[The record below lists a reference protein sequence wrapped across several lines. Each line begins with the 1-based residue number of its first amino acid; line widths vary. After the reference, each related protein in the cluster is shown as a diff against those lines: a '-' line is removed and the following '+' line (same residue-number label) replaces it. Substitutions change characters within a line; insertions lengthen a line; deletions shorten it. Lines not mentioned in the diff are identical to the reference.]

1 MPQHYYDCITTRNI
15 HLIDFASLLVS
26 LMQHFLSFLVLSFY
40 RLLSNPPPPHTHT
53 QGEAVSDKQLRDDLM
68 TMLVAGHET
77 TAALLTWSLFEITKA
92 RDEFGDSFLERARA
106 EVRDGLFDGDVDCC
120 LNYCF

>member
-1 MPQHYYDCITTRNI
+1 MCVLP
-15 HLIDFASLLVS
+15 
-26 LMQHFLSFLVLSFY
+26 SFLPCLSHSQLFQ
-40 RLLSNPPPPHTHT
+40 TT

-92 RDEFGDSFLERARA
+92 RDEFGDSFLDRARA
-106 EVRDGLFDGDVDCC
+106 EVRRRMLI
-120 LNYCF
+120 